1 MQSQQQ
7 QQQHQQQQQSGFGS
21 GVGGGLLINDKRPRL
36 ERAVSY
42 DRESSS
48 VGVSAGFGHHHHR
61 TSSTSSV
68 DPSGIIRSG
77 SSLAGGQPAG
87 YPNTQPQQQNQQHQ
101 QLPNRGQ
108 LQRSGSLQS
117 HGTSSWRN
125 NSVPHQMS
133 SDLIDNSPARGGGGP
148 VGGVAEYGPSVSQQQ
163 QQAIYPSSGRGS
175 SVPLTAGMG
184 SSSGQQ
190 QQHQFRRGASSSSWS
205 DYRGDNF
212 DKLNPQQQQFLQ
224 QQQLNSVHPRST
236 NNPGLVKVRSS
247 SYDHGDYYQDDYNR
261 GQGGG
266 QRLSG
271 GVSSAERSLPV
282 VHPQQHLR
290 QQQQQ
295 RQQHPAHHHHHH
307 HHHHRQHQSSSE
319 EELRS
324 TSECTS
330 CEDVEVESESVS
342 EKERP
347 LRPRPLGSVGGTMI
361 SRSSSSSGAPEAD
374 GRGGYTTRSG
384 GRDQYGAYRG
394 GSGGGSVGR
403 LHVGVGVGG
412 GGRTSV
418 DTASSAMASA
428 ECSAQRR
435 SFFQQR
441 GQERRLPDAPSDGVI
456 RSASLQHQPSLSISS
471 SSSMM
476 AVSAG
481 PTALSSSTSAIH
493 GTNHIH
499 HHHNQRQHSLN
510 RSLSNSSGVARISSS
525 ASIPTSASKST
536 IAGGNNN
543 NNNNRQ
549 LKKTV
554 RFDADE
560 DGPATTTTA
569 AAVTTTTTTTT
580 ISSSSSNLPSRNL
593 KANGLLRSESSLLAS
608 STVAD
613 ASWKGDNKT
622 WDWLMKGHGDG
633 GDNYRH
639 HHHQD
644 SRESAG
650 RDSGVETLT
659 SGEDVVV
666 VVPRSKHHSAS
677 YDHHH
682 HHHQQ
687 QQQQHRPKHQLQKQ
701 QHPPAPQQQH
711 PVTWQP
717 NSDGTKMIGRMIL
730 TKNMAGIGV
739 GSLGGGGG
747 GGGGPSGVSGIG
759 GSSNPSSASILGLK
773 VVGGK
778 RVDNGRLAAIVEKV
792 KRGSVAD
799 TIGHLR
805 PGDEVLEWNGYPLQG
820 RTFEE
825 VYDIICESRSD
836 HEVEIIVSRP
846 ISDVGRPS
854 SMGAQSGG
862 SAGPGGGHLSH
873 HHSGYGSASGSL
885 AGVGGGGGGGA
896 GSTRSG
902 GSKVSSN
909 TQRDRPAVTVTSPAS
924 PDTLH
929 PSWGKVQVKLW
940 YDASIQQLS
949 ATIVGGFDLPPRP
962 NGALRN
968 PYAKLFLLPDK
979 SEKSKRRTRAL
990 ASTLEPRWN
999 QTFLY
1004 SHLRRSELRSRFL
1017 EITVWD
1023 SDRLDTGRLIG
1034 EVVIDLGA
1042 APLDGEADWYTLT
1055 SHEESLQI
1063 LRRAGLQMSE
1073 SATSPVGSVDHLSPP
1088 STSSRLSDSEPDPS
1102 DLGDGE
1108 EGGGGGSGGGGV
1120 GGGGSGGM
1128 GGPLLPPSRHSRG
1141 ALERSVRSDGASVSS
1156 MGSSSSPPL
1165 DSDYGEQRRSRTRTG
1180 TIVAS
1185 DDKYLRGGGPILDRS
1200 RPRSHSAAP
1209 DDIGTDRGRLERTP
1223 SQRSSIFH
1231 DRAKSPRRVSE
1242 PGRRSLSPS
1251 EERLPDGSVRG
1262 GMYGGSGIPRMT
1274 SRSATATPTGSPKRR
1289 HLPQIPS
1296 ALQQTSFARV
1306 RQDVEERARM
1316 LKLRMGQIPSSG
1328 YSVGGGERGGGG
1340 GGGGGSGVR
1349 SWRMYSGHSDN
1360 DLPPQRHSVTHRGS
1374 SSGGHYSSKGSGMS
1388 RTSRSLSGAGP
1399 DGAGGKVLL
1408 SPDREGRDRSGAERG
1423 GGGGSGSG
1431 GAGGGDSDVESL
1443 VSFVSGTSALSTQS
1457 ERPSAYVKRVGER
1470 REEMLTGELRDRGG
1484 QEVGPANSDGGR
1496 SGSSF
1501 RRNQLGR
1508 SLSQSDVP
1516 VTEKNDGSLS
1526 DTALNSS
1533 LLDCQL
1539 PDRTTSSWRRGASS
1553 SASSSGG
1560 LAHSSSA
1567 SQPQQLYAK
1576 NSDKGGLSKK
1586 SNSTSQLSATGRK
1599 RKMGFGRKD
1608 KNAFSVH
1615 RSEEVMPNTL
1625 RHLVRQSSS
1634 LSSTEGLGDGE
1645 SGDVRGTERSGSKG
1659 GGKGGGS
1666 SSSNKGGSSN
1676 SNSRKTSPSPR
1687 RGNMSS
1693 APSVESDGD
1702 GSRDKDG
1709 WVGLARLTAET
1720 AGSGPLADFVEG
1732 LGPGQL
1738 VGRQVLAAPALGDV
1752 QLALCDRKGRLEVEV
1767 IRARGL
1773 QARTGSK
1780 LLPAPYVKVYLVSGK
1795 RCLAKAKTA
1804 TARRTLDPLYQQQLS
1819 FSVLYQGCVLQVTVW
1834 GDYGRIEGR
1843 KVFMGVAQILLD
1855 DLDLS
1860 NIVIGWY
1867 KLFGTASLVS
1877 LPPPQSQPQQQQ
1889 QQQQQQQPQQQQQ
1902 QQQHLPRRSSQH
1914 SLDSNG

>member
-1 MQSQQQ
+1 MAALGGSSLLSAGGASSSSVAVHHHPSTAATSPASAISASSGVSQGVLSSSPAAATAAPSRAQVVASPMPDLSHLTEDERRIIESVLMRQRREEEQETEIVRRQADEVLLLETAIRQRSEQQRKAGAELDATCQLCLKTKFADGLGHACHYCNVRCCARCGGKVALRSSKVIWVCILCRKKQELVVKTGKWILPSIPGPMQSQQQ
-7 QQQHQQQQQSGFGS
+7 QQQHQQQQSGFGS

-261 GQGGG
+261 GQGG

-307 HHHHRQHQSSSE
+307 HHRQHQSSSE

-342 EKERP
+342 EKGE
-347 LRPRPLGSVGGTMI
+347 LDTVND
-361 SRSSSSSGAPEAD
+361 RSWPANQA
-374 GRGGYTTRSG
+374 G
-384 GRDQYGAYRG
+384 GR
-394 GSGGGSVGR
+394 
-403 LHVGVGVGG
+403 HHGG
-412 GGRTSV
+412 GG
-418 DTASSAMASA
+418 
-428 ECSAQRR
+428 
-435 SFFQQR
+435 
-441 GQERRLPDAPSDGVI
+441 
-456 RSASLQHQPSLSISS
+456 
-471 SSSMM
+471 
-476 AVSAG
+476 
-481 PTALSSSTSAIH
+481 
-493 GTNHIH
+493 
-499 HHHNQRQHSLN
+499 
-510 RSLSNSSGVARISSS
+510 
-525 ASIPTSASKST
+525 
-536 IAGGNNN
+536 GGKFK
-543 NNNNRQ
+543 Q
-549 LKKTV
+549 
-554 RFDADE
+554 A
-560 DGPATTTTA
+560 
-569 AAVTTTTTTTT
+569 
-580 ISSSSSNLPSRNL
+580 
-593 KANGLLRSESSLLAS
+593 
-608 STVAD
+608 
-613 ASWKGDNKT
+613 
-622 WDWLMKGHGDG
+622 
-633 GDNYRH
+633 
-639 HHHQD
+639 
-644 SRESAG
+644 
-650 RDSGVETLT
+650 
-659 SGEDVVV
+659 
-666 VVPRSKHHSAS
+666 
-677 YDHHH
+677 
-682 HHHQQ
+682 
-687 QQQQHRPKHQLQKQ
+687 HQLQKQ

-885 AGVGGGGGGGA
+885 AGVGGGGGA

-1156 MGSSSSPPL
+1156 MGSSS
-1165 DSDYGEQRRSRTRTG
+1165 
-1180 TIVAS
+1180 
-1185 DDKYLRGGGPILDRS
+1185 
-1200 RPRSHSAAP
+1200 
-1209 DDIGTDRGRLERTP
+1209 
-1223 SQRSSIFH
+1223 
-1231 DRAKSPRRVSE
+1231 
-1242 PGRRSLSPS
+1242 
-1251 EERLPDGSVRG
+1251 RLPDGSVRG

>member
-1 MQSQQQ
+1 M
-7 QQQHQQQQQSGFGS
+7 
-21 GVGGGLLINDKRPRL
+21 INR
-36 ERAVSY
+36 S
-42 DRESSS
+42 
-48 VGVSAGFGHHHHR
+48 
-61 TSSTSSV
+61 SSTSGALEA
-68 DPSGIIRSG
+68 DERGYTRNSGRDQYSM
-77 SSLAGGQPAG
+77 
-87 YPNTQPQQQNQQHQ
+87 Y
-101 QLPNRGQ
+101 
-108 LQRSGSLQS
+108 
-117 HGTSSWRN
+117 
-125 NSVPHQMS
+125 
-133 SDLIDNSPARGGGGP
+133 RGGGG
-148 VGGVAEYGPSVSQQQ
+148 G
-163 QQAIYPSSGRGS
+163 
-175 SVPLTAGMG
+175 
-184 SSSGQQ
+184 
-190 QQHQFRRGASSSSWS
+190 
-205 DYRGDNF
+205 
-212 DKLNPQQQQFLQ
+212 
-224 QQQLNSVHPRST
+224 
-236 NNPGLVKVRSS
+236 
-247 SYDHGDYYQDDYNR
+247 
-261 GQGGG
+261 
-266 QRLSG
+266 
-271 GVSSAERSLPV
+271 
-282 VHPQQHLR
+282 
-290 QQQQQ
+290 
-295 RQQHPAHHHHHH
+295 
-307 HHHHRQHQSSSE
+307 
-319 EELRS
+319 
-324 TSECTS
+324 
-330 CEDVEVESESVS
+330 
-342 EKERP
+342 
-347 LRPRPLGSVGGTMI
+347 
-361 SRSSSSSGAPEAD
+361 
-374 GRGGYTTRSG
+374 
-384 GRDQYGAYRG
+384 
-394 GSGGGSVGR
+394 GGGSVGR
-403 LHVGVGVGG
+403 LGVGG
-412 GGRTSV
+412 GGTRAAAAAAA
-418 DTASSAMASA
+418 D
-428 ECSAQRR
+428 CSAQRR

-456 RSASLQHQPSLSISS
+456 RSASLQHHPSSSMSS

-476 AVSAG
+476 AVSAAG
-481 PTALSSSTSAIH
+481 TATLSSSTSAI

-499 HHHNQRQHSLN
+499 NQRQYNSLN
-510 RSLSNSSGVARISSS
+510 RSMSSSSGGCLTALPTSSS
-525 ASIPTSASKST
+525 KSNLAAS
-536 IAGGNNN
+536 NNN
-543 NNNNRQ
+543 NTIRQ

-554 RFDADE
+554 RFDADDE
-560 DGPATTTTA
+560 PAATPAATA
-569 AAVTTTTTTTT
+569 
-580 ISSSSSNLPSRNL
+580 SSSTALPSRTL
-593 KANGLLRSESSLLAS
+593 KANGLMRSESSLLAS
-608 STVAD
+608 TAD

-622 WDWLMKGHGDG
+622 WDWLMKGHNTSSADH
-633 GDNYRH
+633 RH
-639 HHHQD
+639 RHHHQD

-659 SGEDVVV
+659 SGEDVVIV
-666 VVPRSKHHSAS
+666 SPRNSSTKYPT
-677 YDHHH
+677 YD
-682 HHHQQ
+682 
-687 QQQQHRPKHQLQKQ
+687 QHRPKHQHQLQKQ

-739 GSLGGGGG
+739 GGGGSG

-759 GSSNPSSASILGLK
+759 SASNPSSASILGLK

-862 SAGPGGGHLSH
+862 SAGPGGHLGH
-873 HHSGYGSASGSL
+873 HHSGYGSASGSIV
-885 AGVGGGGGGGA
+885 GVGGGGA

-1108 EGGGGGSGGGGV
+1108 EGGGGGGV
-1120 GGGGSGGM
+1120 GGGGSAGM
-1128 GGPLLPPSRHSRG
+1128 GGPLLPPSRHTRA

-1165 DSDYGEQRRSRTRTG
+1165 DSDYAEQRRSRTRTG

-1209 DDIGTDRGRLERTP
+1209 DEIGHDRGRLERTP

-1251 EERLPDGSVRG
+1251 EERLPDGSGRG
-1262 GMYGGSGIPRMT
+1262 GMYGGSGMPRMT

-1316 LKLRMGQIPSSG
+1316 LKLRMGQIPNSA
-1328 YSVGGGERGGGG
+1328 YSVGGG
-1340 GGGGGSGVR
+1340 GGSGGVR

-1360 DLPPQRHSVTHRGS
+1360 DLPPQRHSVTRGS

-1399 DGAGGKVLL
+1399 DGGKVLL
-1408 SPDREGRDRSGAERG
+1408 SPDREGRERTG
-1423 GGGGSGSG
+1423 PERGGGGSGSG

-1539 PDRTTSSWRRGASS
+1539 PDRTSSSWRRGASS

-1567 SQPQQLYAK
+1567 SQPQQPYANK
-1576 NSDKGGLSKK
+1576 SEKGGLSKK
-1586 SNSTSQLSATGRK
+1586 SNSTSQLSATESGMMRK
-1599 RKMGFGRKD
+1599 RSSSGSSG
-1608 KNAFSVH
+1608 SVSSRVQ
-1615 RSEEVMPNTL
+1615 RSQEVMPLHPQHNY
-1625 RHLVRQSSS
+1625 
-1634 LSSTEGLGDGE
+1634 
-1645 SGDVRGTERSGSKG
+1645 
-1659 GGKGGGS
+1659 
-1666 SSSNKGGSSN
+1666 
-1676 SNSRKTSPSPR
+1676 
-1687 RGNMSS
+1687 
-1693 APSVESDGD
+1693 
-1702 GSRDKDG
+1702 
-1709 WVGLARLTAET
+1709 
-1720 AGSGPLADFVEG
+1720 
-1732 LGPGQL
+1732 
-1738 VGRQVLAAPALGDV
+1738 
-1752 QLALCDRKGRLEVEV
+1752 
-1767 IRARGL
+1767 
-1773 QARTGSK
+1773 
-1780 LLPAPYVKVYLVSGK
+1780 PYH
-1795 RCLAKAKTA
+1795 
-1804 TARRTLDPLYQQQLS
+1804 
-1819 FSVLYQGCVLQVTVW
+1819 
-1834 GDYGRIEGR
+1834 
-1843 KVFMGVAQILLD
+1843 
-1855 DLDLS
+1855 
-1860 NIVIGWY
+1860 
-1867 KLFGTASLVS
+1867 
-1877 LPPPQSQPQQQQ
+1877 
-1889 QQQQQQQPQQQQQ
+1889 Q
-1902 QQQHLPRRSSQH
+1902 QQQHPSQQQH
-1914 SLDSNG
+1914 HTQQQQAHYAAQVVMHHGGPGSPGEAEQQFEQLRGLGRWRIG